1 MHPGNHE
8 RMLRSICCDENIRTH
23 GDDDTAEP
31 AWDHLLCDRNREECC
46 MASMPDAVE
55 LYGLF
60 SSLSLL
66 GLPSMRAST
75 PTSADLG
82 LTGLI
87 PSPGLFLEGA
97 LPKFGVKTELAAA
110 DAPRLSVDVLVAGS
124 EELNQH
130 GEEMHSTAGGGTDH
144 SPAK

>member
-1 MHPGNHE
+1 MPMGLSD
-8 RMLRSICCDENIRTH
+8 MAGGLLVLPAAGPLWPATAGLSG

-87 PSPGLFLEGA
+87 PSPVLSSLTEFEGLV
-97 LPKFGVKTELAAA
+97 PRRRAAKV
-110 DAPRLSVDVLVAGS
+110 RC
-124 EELNQH
+124 EN
-130 GEEMHSTAGGGTDH
+130 
-144 SPAK
+144 